1 MINLNGIKNIVFD
14 FGGVLV
20 DISREQAVRRF
31 QEIGV
36 KNADNILGIYKQEGI
51 FLALEEG
58 KLSREDFYK
67 ELRKL
72 TGENMTDEEIDY
84 AWLGFMLPVQ
94 QERIDFLTKLK
105 KKYRLFLLSNTNP
118 IIMSWANSPGF
129 TSAGKPLEDYFDKLY
144 FSYQLG
150 VIKPEKLI
158 FEKMIQD
165 SGINPS
171 ETLFIDDG
179 KANVDMGASLGFK
192 TYQPVEGEDYRFIFM

>member
-1 MINLNGIKNIVFD
+1 MNGIKNIVFD